1 MVKDNVEAVDERGK
15 LIADIMDVYYNKISR
30 GVSKIVALGNVVIQN
45 PDGNTTYSD
54 SVIYLAD
61 EGRII
66 LGGDTEA
73 LYFEGDSSMDEE
85 LMF

>member
-1 MVKDNVEAVDERGK
+1 VAQDSRGK
-15 LIADIMDVYYNKISR
+15 LTADTMDVYYNRVSR
-30 GVSKIVALGNVVIQN
+30 RVSKIVGAGDVVIEN
-45 PDGNTTYSD
+45 PDGNKTYSD

-73 LYFEGDSSMDEE
+73 LYFNGDTPQASGKGII
-85 LMF
+85 